1 VLVDAPP
8 VPDAAAPFGTAVAPP
23 LVAASTPLPRLG
35 TASPETIA
43 VQPANSETLPSND
56 AKNAQEPGDFWLFCI
71 EVVRTCRKVA
81 RGTRDQTTNRQA
93 LPDSDY
99 GRLNRRNADVLSVAI
114 ALEPPIE
121 PARAVV
127 VADSCEASLGK
138 GRCRV
143 ADELRPGGVVAWYAL
158 VQSDEGSNQLRIEF
172 RDRSANG
179 TVIETRELALP
190 QAGDEQ
196 RWASVGA
203 VIAAFVAAR
212 DPGGEAERPRPVA
225 LPPPI
230 AAPPPAPSVAYNA
243 DLALLA
249 GPGLDR
255 GRYRLGALV
264 RGYVASA
271 EVPRVLGLVSLRYA
285 ERPGALSLAWWG
297 ASCGMGARFG
307 GRSSIWSAELT
318 GELAFE
324 RLRITASDDATGK
337 SEATSQNRFGGR
349 LSINT
354 ALALVSYLGVVV
366 GAEATALRPSVAIA
380 VGDGAAGRA
389 LPVSYAFSAGL
400 RFSSE

>member
-1 VLVDAPP
+1 M
-8 VPDAAAPFGTAVAPP
+8 
-23 LVAASTPLPRLG
+23 
-35 TASPETIA
+35 
-43 VQPANSETLPSND
+43 
-56 AKNAQEPGDFWLFCI
+56 
-71 EVVRTCRKVA
+71 
-81 RGTRDQTTNRQA
+81 
-93 LPDSDY
+93 
-99 GRLNRRNADVLSVAI
+99 LSVAI

-121 PARAVV
+121 PARVHV
-127 VADSCEASLGK
+127 VAESCEASLGK

-143 ADELRPGGVVAWYAL
+143 ADELRPGSVVAWYAL

-172 RDRSANG
+172 RDRSPNG

-190 QAGDEQ
+190 QPAGDEQ

-212 DPGGEAERPRPVA
+212 DPGGEAERPRPVV
-225 LPPPI
+225 LPPPP
-230 AAPPPAPSVAYNA
+230 AAPVPGPAYNA

-324 RLRITASDDATGK
+324 RLRMTASDDATGK

-354 ALALVSYLGVVV
+354 ALALVSHLGVVV

>member
-1 VLVDAPP
+1 
-8 VPDAAAPFGTAVAPP
+8 
-23 LVAASTPLPRLG
+23 
-35 TASPETIA
+35 
-43 VQPANSETLPSND
+43 
-56 AKNAQEPGDFWLFCI
+56 
-71 EVVRTCRKVA
+71 
-81 RGTRDQTTNRQA
+81 
-93 LPDSDY
+93 
-99 GRLNRRNADVLSVAI
+99 VLSVAI

-121 PARAVV
+121 PARVHLIAE
-127 VADSCEASLGK
+127 SCEASLGK

-143 ADELRPGGVVAWYAL
+143 ADELRPGSVVAWYAL

-179 TVIETRELALP
+179 TVIEARELALP
-190 QAGDEQ
+190 PPTGDEQ

-212 DPGGEAERPRPVA
+212 DPGGEAAPPRPVV
-225 LPPPI
+225 LPPPP
-230 AAPPPAPSVAYNA
+230 AAPPPGPSRAYNA

-255 GRYRLGALV
+255 GRYRWGALV

-271 EVPRVLGLVSLRYA
+271 ELPRVLGLVSLRYA
-285 ERPGALSLAWWG
+285 ERPGELSLAWWG

-324 RLRITASDDATGK
+324 RLRMSASDDATGK
-337 SEATSQNRFGGR
+337 SEASSQNRFGGR
-349 LSINT
+349 LSINA
-354 ALALVSYLGVVV
+354 ALALVSHLGVVV

-380 VGDGAAGRA
+380 VGDRAAGRA
-389 LPVSYAFSAGL
+389 LAVSYAFSAGL